1 VVRTTPTLVRLHI
14 RQGYLASARRML
26 DELTQGGAGDLE
38 ELENLYERALRRAK
52 VEAMRAALSEALARV
67 RRARRCRCES

>member
-1 VVRTTPTLVRLHI
+1 
-14 RQGYLASARRML
+14 ML